1 MIFPSEKKREL
12 WRYASRNNPGPCDG
26 APGAVPPV
34 QPPRPPP
41 PPHRHRPQP
50 PSCGFS
56 CDEDS
61 SAMRQ
66 TPPPPYSSMSCAM
79 DCSGSGSV
87 CQSSMQSHH
96 HHHHNNNNNNS
107 HPYRRLPNYKDP
119 LSPPSASDRCFTAPG
134 YSCGSSCD
142 DMLIDGSDQERNQER
157 NGDRGQV
164 VQQVD
169 RRMLSA
175 NTIATMFRNC
185 CGGATDSSSGST
197 LTIPN
202 ATNRATAHQPQN
214 QMQTARRIREDFD
227 ALMKP
232 LKRKQMAELL
242 LAVKSRKDPPNK
254 TNRAAVAT
262 AASTATPTYLQCI
275 LIQCSTAADREQ
287 HVNAS
292 RLFFWP
298 ELRSREELKRL
309 PSCPAAHDCV
319 YTCCNPLHWF
329 RIMHQQETDAQPPPY
344 QRSKMLRLRDAD
356 SEEDSQNDANSAAL
370 STWSAQSSSISS
382 TFKPPLFESFTT
394 DGNDHNINSAEWC
407 QIAYWEMAHRVG
419 EFFHA
424 RTKAVN
430 IYTDGIVGSDGD
442 SMCLRDLAPAA
453 KQNHSELVQITRQKV
468 GLGVTL
474 SLESGDVWIY
484 NRGNLPVFVDSP
496 TLAENL
502 DRVCKVMPG
511 DCLKAFETN
520 RAKQLSIE
528 REGHHHMGPVDYFSI
543 KISFVKGWGP
553 DYKRQD
559 IMGCPCWLEVHF
571 SHLR

>member
-1 MIFPSEKKREL
+1 MIFPREKKKDL

-26 APGAVPPV
+26 VPAAPPV

-41 PPHRHRPQP
+41 PPHRPRPHPAP
-50 PSCGFS
+50 PCSGYS

-79 DCSGSGSV
+79 DCSGSGSYCKNLTQV
-87 CQSSMQSHH
+87 Q
-96 HHHHNNNNNNS
+96 NNNNS
-107 HPYRRLPNYKDP
+107 HPYRLLPKHKD
-119 LSPPSASDRCFTAPG
+119 LMSPPSASDRCFTAPG
-134 YSCGSSCD
+134 CSCASSCD
-142 DMLIDGSDQERNQER
+142 DMLIDGSDQDQDQ
-157 NGDRGQV
+157 DRGQ

-175 NTIATMFRNC
+175 TTIATMFRKC
-185 CGGATDSSSGST
+185 CGGTSESTSGST
-197 LTIPN
+197 PTIPVT
-202 ATNRATAHQPQN
+202 TNRAVHHLQN
-214 QMQTARRIREDFD
+214 QTHNARRIREDFD
-227 ALMKP
+227 ALMKL

-242 LAVKSRKDPPNK
+242 LAVKSRVDPP
-254 TNRAAVAT
+254 TRTHRDAVTTT
-262 AASTATPTYLQCI
+262 ASPAPTYLQCI
-275 LIQCSTAADREQ
+275 LIHCTTPADWEQ
-287 HVNAS
+287 HVTAS

-298 ELRSREELKRL
+298 GLRSGEELKRL
-309 PSCPAAHDCV
+309 PACPAARDCV
-319 YTCCNPLHWF
+319 YMCCNPLHWF
-329 RIMHQQETDAQPPPY
+329 RILHQPETEAQPPPY
-344 QRSKMLRLRDAD
+344 QRSKMQRLRDAD
-356 SEEDSQNDANSAAL
+356 SEEDSQNDAKSAAL

-382 TFKPPLFESFTT
+382 IFKPPLFESFTT
-394 DGNDHNINSAEWC
+394 DGKDHNINSNAWC
-407 QIAYWEMAHRVG
+407 QIAYWEMADRVG

-430 IYTDGIVGSDGD
+430 IYTDGIVGSNGD
-442 SMCLRDLAPAA
+442 SMCLRDLNPAG
-453 KQNHSELVQITRQKV
+453 KQVHSEVVQTTRQKV

-484 NRGNLPVFVDSP
+484 NRGNTPVFVDSP

-511 DCLKAFETN
+511 VCLKAFETS
-520 RAKQLSIE
+520 RAQLLSMKQQE
-528 REGHHHMGPVDYFSI
+528 HHHMGPVDYFSI

-553 DYKRQD
+553 AYKRQN